1 MSDWKVKEH
10 GKARSTSEA
19 SFPAHQTISLVQL
32 ASHPD
37 CLFPRKL
44 LLKLMND
51 VEVGA
56 QIISSMIIN
65 QFNRRVFAIFGAS
78 AQEFKTQLAKR
89 PSITWTGCL
98 PVFYILIGCFIQVN
112 CRFFWGGDN
121 VWKRKSWACQVQV
134 VGSAVMAFRQIC
146 IVLPK
151 DRFCKAP
158 GYGGWKWMDMVILG
172 YTMLYPNFPH
182 VWKWLE
188 RHLGIARLKRLG
200 FPIAEGYQ
208 VPILGL
214 QIPWPP
220 AGCSRGEARLG
231 SK

>member
-65 QFNRRVFAIFGAS
+65 HFNRRVFAIFGAS

-112 CRFFWGGDN
+112 CRFFWGGTMF
-121 VWKRKSWACQVQV
+121 
-134 VGSAVMAFRQIC
+134 GSANPEHARC
-146 IVLPK
+146 
-151 DRFCKAP
+151 
-158 GYGGWKWMDMVILG
+158 
-172 YTMLYPNFPH
+172 
-182 VWKWLE
+182 KWLGV
-188 RHLGIARLKRLG
+188 LSWPFARFASCCRRTG
-200 FPIAEGYQ
+200 FVKLRDMG
-208 VPILGL
+208 
-214 QIPWPP
+214 
-220 AGCSRGEARLG
+220 AGNGWTWLY
-231 SK
+231 